1 MRRTRSAD
9 DVAGSVQAVDTR
21 TGRLVSVFLDG
32 TRLQV
37 VAPDRTSARGVF
49 VTEFGLDE
57 VVLAGPVARR
67 VAGRRGAWAITRSVG
82 IDDDQWGASAPAWSW
97 LLVPDEGKESRRSGE
112 RFLGVLRSALPRERW
127 VRRIKLGKMAR
138 RLTSVAAE
146 ELLELAR
153 RRDAVFAATCA
164 EVAHERVRRTET
176 FADHAERVL
185 LDALHWR
192 GVDGV
197 TTVTP

>member
-1 MRRTRSAD
+1 MGRRRSAEEI
-9 DVAGSVQAVDTR
+9 AGSVQAVDIR
-21 TGRLVSVFLDG
+21 SGRLVSVFLDG

-37 VAPDRTSARGVF
+37 VAPDRTGARGVF

-67 VAGRRGAWAITRSVG
+67 VGGRRGAWAITRSVG
-82 IDDDQWGASAPAWSW
+82 IDDSDWGASAPAWSW
-97 LLVPDEGKESRRSGE
+97 VLVPDEEKESRRSGE
-112 RFLGVLRSALPRERW
+112 RFRGVLRSALPKERW
-127 VRRIKLGKMAR
+127 ARRIKLGRAAR
-138 RLTSVAAE
+138 RHTGVAAD

-153 RRDAVFAATCA
+153 RRDPAFAATCA
-164 EVAHERVRRTET
+164 DVAQERVRRAAG

>member
-1 MRRTRSAD
+1 MRRTRSAEEI
-9 DVAGSVQAVDTR
+9 AGSVQAVDTR

-49 VTEFGLDE
+49 VTEFELDE

-67 VAGRRGAWAITRSVG
+67 VAGRRGGWVITRSVG
-82 IDDDQWGASAPAWSW
+82 IDDGEWGASAPAWSW
-97 LLVPDEGKESRRSGE
+97 LLVPDEEKESRRSGE
-112 RFLGVLRSALPRERW
+112 RFLGVLRSALPKERW
-127 VRRIKLGKMAR
+127 ARRVKLGKAAR
-138 RLTSVAAE
+138 RHADLAAA

-153 RRDAVFAATCA
+153 RRDAAFAASCT
-164 EVAHERVRRTET
+164 EVAEERDRRAAG
-176 FADHAERVL
+176 FADHAERML

-197 TTVTP
+197 TTVTS

>member
-9 DVAGSVQAVDTR
+9 EIAGSVQAVDTR
-21 TGRLVSVFLDG
+21 SGRLVSVFLDG

-67 VAGRRGAWAITRSVG
+67 VAGRRGAWVITRAIG

-97 LLVPDEGKESRRSGE
+97 LLVPDEEKESRRSGE
-112 RFLGVLRSALPRERW
+112 LFLGVLRSALPRERW
-127 VRRIKLGKMAR
+127 TRRIRLGRAAR
-138 RLTSVAAE
+138 RHTGVASD

-153 RRDAVFAATCA
+153 QRDPAFAATCA
-164 EVAHERVRRTET
+164 EVAQERLRRAEGV
-176 FADHAERVL
+176 AQHAERVL
-185 LDALHWR
+185 LDALQWR
-192 GVDGV
+192 GSDGV

>member
-9 DVAGSVQAVDTR
+9 EIAGSVRAVDTC

-49 VTEFGLDE
+49 VTEFELDE
-57 VVLAGPVARR
+57 VVLAGSVARR
-67 VAGRRGAWAITRSVG
+67 VAGRRGAWVITRSVG
-82 IDDDQWGASAPAWSW
+82 IDDDEWGSSAPAWSW
-97 LLVPDEGKESRRSGE
+97 LLVPDEEKESRRSGE
-112 RFLGVLRSALPRERW
+112 RFVDVLRSALPKERW
-127 VRRIKLGKMAR
+127 VRRIKLGRAAR
-138 RLTSVAAE
+138 RHTDVAAA

-153 RRDAVFAATCA
+153 RRDPAFAATCV
-164 EVAHERVRRTET
+164 EVAQERVRRAAG

-185 LDALHWR
+185 RDALHWR
-192 GVDGV
+192 GADAV
-197 TTVTP
+197 TTVTS